1 MKAEIA
7 AFRWNLNACMFMSI
21 KKLKK
26 KERGHKYK
34 IVEIETKIK
43 IKFSKYKFN
52 DKDLIKPRK
61 GEVTC
66 KLPPWRCMKYEQLS
80 SNKMS
85 ASSQHLLNF
94 HQLMYPTGQ
103 QDKTLAV
110 NN

>member
-61 GEVTC
+61 GGSYLQIATVT
-66 KLPPWRCMKYEQLS
+66 
-80 SNKMS
+80 
-85 ASSQHLLNF
+85 
-94 HQLMYPTGQ
+94 
-103 QDKTLAV
+103 V
-110 NN
+110 